1 MAQYRLLADHV
12 IGQALVLA
20 GTVVATADVGGILPT
35 NWQPSGAVDPLD
47 SAAITAFWN
56 QGPHLLP
63 GPIRPRWATQPVN
76 PPAIYWQPFNLAL
89 TQYQL
94 TGAGAALGP
103 KCAGVVLG
111 NNP

>member
-1 MAQYRLLADHV
+1 AEKTLMAQYRFLQDAY
-12 IGQALVLA
+12 IAGQYFSA
-20 GTVVATADVGGILPT
+20 GDVATLSNNFIPPA
-35 NWQPSGAVDPLD
+35 AVDPLD

-56 QGPHLLP
+56 AGPQITPLV
-63 GPIRPRWATQPVN
+63 RQQWSTQSVA

-89 TQYQL
+89 FQYQL